1 MEELLGTTLLSSGGD
16 EVSCKDALDDKR
28 AVGLYFS
35 AHWCPPCRG
44 FTPKLAKQY
53 TEYYKEKGLE
63 IVFVSSDRDQASFD
77 SYFGEQPWLALP
89 FSAREA
95 KERLNRRFKVQGI
108 PTLVIVDPATGK
120 LINANG
126 REAVSKDLKGERL
139 PWHPPTKAEKA
150 ATLRSALGD
159 ELITRA
165 AGKPIGL
172 YFSAHW
178 CPPCRQFTP
187 KLAKLYEDGLKDKLE
202 IVFVSSDRD
211 VKSFEEYRA
220 EMPWP
225 ALPFD
230 DRDAK
235 AALSEACG
243 VEGIPTLAV
252 IDTAGNIITTEG
264 RAKVDEDPTGAT
276 IAAGGWAP
284 QPFNDVNGSPGPLN
298 EQQCVIALGNDDM
311 AAAAVKEVAA
321 EHFEAAGR
329 DVDDMEIAFFRGP
342 DGRIADQIRRL
353 TKTQDAGNVLILL
366 DIPDSGAFYVHEGA
380 GTGID
385 AGEVKSFL
393 RTVKGGGLE
402 KRTLSRG

>member
-1 MEELLGTTLLSSGGD
+1 MEELLGATLLSSGGK
-16 EVSCKDALDDKR
+16 EVSCKDALEGKR

-44 FTPKLAKQY
+44 FTPKLSEQY
-53 TEYYKEKGLE
+53 KEHYKEKGLE
-63 IVFVSSDRDQASFD
+63 IVFVSSDRDQAAFD

-89 FSAREA
+89 FPDREA
-95 KERLNRRFKVQGI
+95 KERLSRRFKVQGI
-108 PTLVIVDPATGK
+108 PTFVIVDPATGSV
-120 LINANG
+120 INANG
-126 REAVSKDLKGERL
+126 REAVSKDPTGERL

-150 ATLRSALGD
+150 AALRSALGE

-178 CPPCRQFTP
+178 CPPCRSFTP
-187 KLAKLYEDGLKDKLE
+187 KLAKLYTDGLKDNLE

-211 VKSFEEYRA
+211 AKSFGEYHA

-230 DRDAK
+230 QRDAK
-235 AALSEACG
+235 EKLSDACG
-243 VEGIPTLAV
+243 VEGIPTLTV
-252 IDTAGNIITTEG
+252 IDAAGNIITTEG

-298 EQQCVIALGNDDM
+298 EQQCVIAIGDDAA
-311 AAAAVKEVAA
+311 AAAAVKEVAE
-321 EHFEAAGR
+321 EHFETAGR
-329 DVDDMEIAFFRGP
+329 DVADMEIAFFRAP
-342 DGRIADQIRRL
+342 DGPIADQIRKL
-353 TKTQDAGNVLILL
+353 TKLQDAGNVLILL
-366 DIPDSGAFYVHEGA
+366 DIPSDGAFYVREGA

-393 RTVKGGGLE
+393 RAVKEGALE